1 MDQVN
6 YRVNIMKELESE
18 VHIESTP
25 QDLKKKNLNSDSDE
39 DIDDA
44 KIEELK
50 ADMMQHKGMIKID

>member
-1 MDQVN
+1 
-6 YRVNIMKELESE
+6 MKELESE

-50 ADMMQHKGMIKID
+50 TDMMQHKGIIKIK

>member
-1 MDQVN
+1 MN

-50 ADMMQHKGMIKID
+50 TDMMQHKGIIKIK

>member
-39 DIDDA
+39 EIDDA

-50 ADMMQHKGMIKID
+50 GDMMQHKGIIKIK

>member
-1 MDQVN
+1 MN

-39 DIDDA
+39 EIDDA

-50 ADMMQHKGMIKID
+50 GDMMQNKGIIKIK

>member
-1 MDQVN
+1 
-6 YRVNIMKELESE
+6 MKELESE

-25 QDLKKKNLNSDSDE
+25 QDPKKKNLNSDSDE